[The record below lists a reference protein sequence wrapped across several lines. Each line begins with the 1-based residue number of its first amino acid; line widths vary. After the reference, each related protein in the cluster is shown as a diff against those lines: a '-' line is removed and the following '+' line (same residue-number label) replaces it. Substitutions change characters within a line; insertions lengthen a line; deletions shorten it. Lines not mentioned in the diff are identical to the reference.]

1 MSIGINLKKAL
12 REREMTVAELSRK
25 SGVST
30 NTLYAMIRRDSK
42 KVNSD
47 ILEKICRN
55 SDITIYELMLDDDAF
70 PFYEYLATD
79 DNSKKEQAEQKIL
92 ISLNKIDEKLTN
104 FIIESLEDDT
114 MFTDIVNNYGKLNH
128 LGKKE
133 AHKRITEL
141 TEIKRYTEKEEPLL
155 NTTDMPPV
163 K

>member
-1 MSIGINLKKAL
+1 MNIGTNLKKAL

-55 SDITIYELMLDDDAF
+55 SDITIYELMSDDDAF
-70 PFYEYLATD
+70 PFYKYLATD
-79 DNSKKEQAEQKIL
+79 DNSEKKQAEQKIL
-92 ISLNKIDEKLTN
+92 TSLNKIDEKLAN

-114 MFTDIVNNYGKLNH
+114 MFIDIVNNYEKLNH

-141 TEIKRYTEKEEPLL
+141 TEIPRYTKPENQHDK
-155 NTTDMPPV
+155 
-163 K
+163 